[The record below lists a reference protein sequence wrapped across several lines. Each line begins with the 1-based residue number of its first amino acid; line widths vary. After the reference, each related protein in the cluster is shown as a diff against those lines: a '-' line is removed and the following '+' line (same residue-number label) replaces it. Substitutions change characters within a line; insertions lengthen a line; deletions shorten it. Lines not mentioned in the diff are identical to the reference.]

1 MIKEDQ
7 VPLNE
12 FFSAVERRLDKKFPG
27 KWPSFQIEVC
37 GHVIEMRFSTKI
49 QAEKVSMEFQHIIL
63 SNFKTPSAVFK
74 FWIDDCTQYL
84 PSEHINARWKIEESN
99 KCLWCSAN
107 LGFIGADLDRYT
119 FYSCH
124 HSERKANQVI
134 AAHSDSTLYFQWG
147 KSEDLLML
155 HGAVV
160 GAEGKGILIV
170 GRSGAGKSTLSVSC
184 LLAGMDFVGDDYVFL
199 SAVGEIKA
207 FPLYSMVC
215 LNQDMIDALR
225 PDMPL
230 LWQYRKNKW
239 AMSAAKYEFASE
251 LPIRAIV
258 VPAIAQ
264 ADKPEIL
271 PFSSE
276 RAITRI
282 AYSSVSQM
290 LGIHDTELMRAII
303 DRLTGLPAYEFRQC
317 RDFQKNAEFLCKFII
332 KEL

>member
-1 MIKEDQ
+1 MIKEGQ
-7 VPLNE
+7 VSLIK
-12 FFSAVERRLDKKFPG
+12 FFSAVEHRLDKKFPG
-27 KWPSFQIEVC
+27 EWPSFQIEIC
-37 GHVIEMRFSTKI
+37 GRVVEMRFSTRI
-49 QAEKVSMEFQHIIL
+49 QAEKASMEFQHKIL
-63 SNFKTPSAVFK
+63 SDFRTPQAVFK

-99 KCLWCSAN
+99 RCLWCSARS
-107 LGFIGADLDRYT
+107 GFIGADLDRYT

-134 AAHSDSTLYFQWG
+134 AAHSDPSLFFQWG
-147 KSEDLLML
+147 KIDDLLML

-160 GAEGKGILIV
+160 GAEGRGILIA
-170 GRSGAGKSTLSVSC
+170 GRGGAGKSTLSVSC

-199 SAVGEIKA
+199 SAAGEMKA
-207 FPLYSMVC
+207 FSLFSVVC
-215 LNQDMIDALR
+215 LNQDMIDALH

-239 AMSAAKYEFASE
+239 AMSAAKYELASE

-264 ADKPEIL
+264 ADKPEMR

-290 LGIHDTELMRAII
+290 LGIRDTKLMRTII

-317 RDFQKNAEFLCKFII
+317 RDFQKNAEFLRTFIA